1 MIMAEQ
7 KSDTRRLFKS
17 RKDKIVD
24 GVCGGVAEYFQ
35 IDATIVRIIWAA
47 SFLINGV
54 GLWAYV
60 IGAIVIPPNP
70 EHKDLKADEKKKH
83 HPQFIVGTLLI
94 VIGILFLFNSW
105 SFPLFWE
112 WPFPVW
118 HWEWWS
124 IPWRILGP
132 LALIGLGLV
141 YIFSVLKQDTAK
153 AIETGNS
160 VNRLQRPVQNR
171 MVAGVCA
178 AFAQYF
184 HTDPTWIRIGYA
196 LLAVLTHFFPLAILY
211 IILSIVIPKEKE
223 QIP

>member
-1 MIMAEQ
+1 MIMPEQ
-7 KSDTRRLFKS
+7 KSESRRLYKS
-17 RKDKIVD
+17 RKDKIID

-35 IDATIVRIIWAA
+35 IDPTIVRIIWGV

-70 EHKDLKADEKKKH
+70 EHSNLKTEDKKKH
-83 HPQFIVGTLLI
+83 NPQFLWGAVLI
-94 VIGILFLFNSW
+94 AIGILLLFHSW
-105 SFPLFWE
+105 SFPPFWE

-124 IPWRILGP
+124 VPWRILGP

-141 YIFSVLKQDTAK
+141 YIFSVLKRNNVEAV
-153 AIETGNS
+153 ETRDPEH
-160 VNRLQRPVQNR
+160 RLERPVKNK
-171 MVAGVCA
+171 MIAGVCA

-184 HTDPTWIRIGYA
+184 HTDPTWVRVGYA
-196 LLAVLTHFFPLAILY
+196 LLTVLTHFFPLAILY
-211 IILSIVIPKEKE
+211 VILSIVIPKAKE
-223 QIP
+223 